1 MTSAKRHITT
11 SNLNQ
16 QNQQQNL
23 NQNQNYNLNQNQ
35 GLNDLLWESS
45 SRMNT

>member
-1 MTSAKRHITT
+1 MTIFWRHITT
-11 SNLNQ
+11 SV

-23 NQNQNYNLNQNQ
+23 NQNQNYNQNQNQ
-35 GLNDLLWESS
+35 GLNGLLWESS